1 MINLLKNV
9 IDEDV
14 LNNLTDEEL
23 KLILEM
29 FERVEGKHE

>member
-1 MINLLKNV
+1 MIDLFKNV

-23 KLILEM
+23 KMILEM

>member
-1 MINLLKNV
+1 MINLFENV

-23 KLILEM
+23 KMILAM
-29 FERVEGKHE
+29 FGDDDE